1 MWLGQFNNCFYSWC
15 LSTIL
20 GFLRE
25 IVLVALTMLPLQW
38 QHCQCQCIG
47 DEEGIGGVDEGG
59 KAVMVAANF
68 PLIPVRGSRI
78 WHWQSSLDLSVKQVQ
93 MHSPT
98 FNHCWFQY
106 WDVTLCFEHILL
118 YSPLL
123 QQFCSADILQIKTIV
138 HPWNLLL
145 TTMNRNAMYEG
156 TLEWRVFH
164 QNEWDGTFWKPCA
177 LNNSRALINYG
188 DVSIQSFIEQ
198 GTGNTSAKNLISNV
212 SGDHLV

>member
-25 IVLVALTMLPLQW
+25 IVLVALTMLPL
-38 QHCQCQCIG
+38 
-47 DEEGIGGVDEGG
+47 VMRRVLVVLMRA
-59 KAVMVAANF
+59 AVMVAANF

-93 MHSPT
+93 NLQMHSPT
-98 FNHCWFQY
+98 FNHWFRY
-106 WDVTLCFEHILL
+106 WDVNLCFEHILL

-123 QQFCSADILQIKTIV
+123 QKFWSADILQIM

-164 QNEWDGTFWKPCA
+164 QNEWDGTFWKPVGW
-177 LNNSRALINYG
+177 I
-188 DVSIQSFIEQ
+188 IPE
-198 GTGNTSAKNLISNV
+198 
-212 SGDHLV
+212 HW